1 MLQKNNLMAFERERV
16 YECLN
21 CHEVISNPLC
31 PECLSFQMEVWLSSL
46 SSYPLKDKILKRI
59 KDYVKATNN
68 LEDDATPCV
77 VCGKPQASLCPYC
90 FTNYIFALLKC
101 LRVHREI
108 LREFLQF
115 FNYDFEHIG
124 YSKDAEKLGVI

>member
-1 MLQKNNLMAFERERV
+1 MGFERERF

-21 CHEVISNPLC
+21 CHEVVSNPLC
-31 PECLSFQMEVWLSSL
+31 PECLTFQMEAWLSSI

-59 KDYVKATNN
+59 KDYVKETSN
-68 LEDDATPCV
+68 LEGDSTPCV
-77 VCGKPQASLCPYC
+77 VCRKPRASLCPYC
-90 FTNYIFALLKC
+90 FTNYVFALLKC

-115 FNYDFEHIG
+115 FNYDFDHTG
-124 YSKDAEKLGVI
+124 YSKEAEKLGVI